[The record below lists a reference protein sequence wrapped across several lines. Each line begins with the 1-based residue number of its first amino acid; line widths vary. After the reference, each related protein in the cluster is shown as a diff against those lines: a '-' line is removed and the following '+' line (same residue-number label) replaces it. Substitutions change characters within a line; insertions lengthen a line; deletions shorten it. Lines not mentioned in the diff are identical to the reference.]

1 VKASRRVDTD
11 DQLFPSPPGLRFAW
25 IVLLALVALE
35 AVNEIGHVGGTA
47 AVYQIWIHEMVIA
60 ASALLVLLRGVY
72 EPTNRRAWLVI
83 GLAMAFWC
91 AGGIAW
97 SAVYGGQSSVPYPTF
112 ADILWLAW
120 YPLMV
125 VGIAMLIRQR
135 FANFELHRWLDGLAV
150 TLLVLVI
157 GFALI
162 IEPTTDETTQ
172 GMLAKVVDFSY
183 PVLDV
188 LLIGTVL
195 GVYALLG
202 WRPDRMWL
210 FIGLGIAATTGA
222 DAAFAVQQAHGVGTD
237 ENYAFVWTLG
247 ALCIAYA
254 AWTQVPASSHENR
267 EVTGMRAIALPLVA
281 QALAAGIQ
289 VYAIF
294 NPVGKSER
302 IVTLAVLA
310 VSSVQIILTRPRPQ
324 EAAQKEEGP
333 EDPPSTSSSLSRSVP
348 TRARAAPQV
357 ADAGVARPVTPSD
370 PAGLETQLIGRTG
383 TVDSDHL
390 T

>member
-1 VKASRRVDTD
+1 MKALRRVDVD
-11 DQLFPSPPGLRFAW
+11 DQLYPRPPGLRFAW
-25 IVLLALVALE
+25 IVLAALVALE
-35 AVNEIGHVGGTA
+35 AINEVVGFGGSGA
-47 AVYQIWIHEMVIA
+47 IYQVWIHELVIA
-60 ASALLVLLRGVY
+60 ASALLVLLRGLY
-72 EPTNRRAWLVI
+72 EPANRRPWLMI
-83 GLAMAFWC
+83 GLAMALWC

-97 SAVYGGQSSVPYPTF
+97 SAVYGGHASVPNPTF
-112 ADILWLAW
+112 ADILWLLW

-125 VGIAMLIRQR
+125 AGIVMLIRVR
-135 FANFELHRWLDGLAV
+135 FTKFELHRWLDGLAV

-162 IEPTTDETTQ
+162 IEPTTEETTQ
-172 GMLAKVVDFSY
+172 GWLAKIVDFSY

-222 DAAFAVQQAHGVGTD
+222 DAAFAVQQAHGVSTH

-247 ALCIAYA
+247 ALCMAYA
-254 AWTQVPASSHENR
+254 AWTQVPESGGADR

-289 VYAIF
+289 IYAIF
-294 NPVGKSER
+294 HPVGKSER

-310 VSSVQIILTRPRPQ
+310 VSSVQIILTRPRPRGIGQ
-324 EAAQKEEGP
+324 PTGEEADGLAVE
-333 EDPPSTSSSLSRSVP
+333 SLVEVSVE
-348 TRARAAPQV
+348 R
-357 ADAGVARPVTPSD
+357 G
-370 PAGLETQLIGRTG
+370 
-383 TVDSDHL
+383 
-390 T
+390 